1 MRITDTPSGLAQ
13 VEIASRQ
20 LESHLSCGLTEHPC
34 STADEAIAG
43 ARRVAKVAQCQ
54 PEDLKSAVPGLDNQT
69 SHDPSP
75 AWLKPNSHRG
85 PLIDPSLWQS
95 GLR

>member
-1 MRITDTPSGLAQ
+1 MRVTDTPSGLAQ

-54 PEDLKSAVPGLDNQT
+54 PEDLKSAAPGLDNLTRPATATQ
-69 SHDPSP
+69 PQ
-75 AWLKPNSHRG
+75 AWLEPNGRRST
-85 PLIDPSLWQS
+85 LI
-95 GLR
+95 

>member
-1 MRITDTPSGLAQ
+1 MRVTDTPSGLAQ

-20 LESHLSCGLTEHPC
+20 LESHLSCGLTEP
-34 STADEAIAG
+34 ADEAIAG

-54 PEDLKSAVPGLDNQT
+54 PEDLKSAAPGLDNQT

-75 AWLKPNSHRG
+75 AWLEPNGRRST
-85 PLIDPSLWQS
+85 LI
-95 GLR
+95 